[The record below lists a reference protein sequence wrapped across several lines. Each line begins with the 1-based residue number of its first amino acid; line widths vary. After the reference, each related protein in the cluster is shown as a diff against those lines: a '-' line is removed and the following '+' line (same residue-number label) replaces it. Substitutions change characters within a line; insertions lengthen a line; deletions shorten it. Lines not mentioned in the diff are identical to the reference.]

1 MDWSW
6 DGVKNLISSAAPML
20 GTALGGPAG
29 AAVGGLIAKALGV
42 EESPE
47 AIEACA
53 VNARGRLKKI
63 ASPGAPP
70 VNES

>member
-47 AIEACA
+47 AIEAELRRDPA
-53 VNARGRLKKI
+53 ALLKLNQKL
-63 ASPGAPP
+63 
-70 VNES
+70 